1 MQIDGEIRIFDPME
15 NLEEKAG
22 KLLNAKWYIHFSIF
36 TSLFLILGA
45 VAFIAAGKQIPFLT
59 ITIISSVFGLM
70 FTGMFWVGKEGRTF
84 FIEADRIES
93 MIRSNEDS
101 NTVIKDLYKLKQLS
115 FARQTGDRL
124 NELAKMAEVKYDVTI
139 LKK

>member
-1 MQIDGEIRIFDPME
+1 ME

>member
-1 MQIDGEIRIFDPME
+1 
-15 NLEEKAG
+15 
-22 KLLNAKWYIHFSIF
+22 
-36 TSLFLILGA
+36 
-45 VAFIAAGKQIPFLT
+45 
-59 ITIISSVFGLM
+59 
-70 FTGMFWVGKEGRTF
+70 
-84 FIEADRIES
+84 

>member
-84 FIEADRIES
+84 FIEADRI
-93 MIRSNEDS
+93 
-101 NTVIKDLYKLKQLS
+101 
-115 FARQTGDRL
+115 
-124 NELAKMAEVKYDVTI
+124 
-139 LKK
+139 